1 MVSILNTHILLQFLL
16 VSFTMG
22 LPVEDTQL
30 VGSSI
35 HGVTAKPPS
44 DLLAA
49 GDHSGYHSGGDDG
62 DEGYIHTHANK
73 GDDGYKK
80 YDTFHK
86 KDGDSYG
93 YEKHT
98 SFGNADGD
106 GTDGEYHESSSYSDG
121 DEGDE
126 GYGTSSKPK
135 FTSYHYESSSGTP
148 KDYSNYNP
156 EAPDEDD
163 ESTNVKSVSLAPAES
178 RRVHK
183 DVEITAPLK
192 GQKFQSLLD
201 VSGENP
207 LPKKKS
213 IKKRSK
219 NNKKDSK
226 ASGTEGDTYYDSYHY
241 EGDEGDAG
249 DEGDEA
255 EYEGSYYE
263 GEGESSYHPE
273 AEAEGS
279 SEFY

>member
-1 MVSILNTHILLQFLL
+1 MISILNVHLLQFLL

-22 LPVEDTQL
+22 FPVEDTQL
-30 VGSSI
+30 VGSSL
-35 HGVTAKPPS
+35 HGVTAKPPT

-49 GDHSGYHSGGDDG
+49 GDSSGYHYGGDDG
-62 DEGYIHTHANK
+62 DDGYVHTHANK

-106 GTDGEYHESSSYSDG
+106 GKDGEYHETSSYSD
-121 DEGDE
+121 GDE

-135 FTSYHYESSSGTP
+135 FTAYHYETSSGTP

-156 EAPDEDD
+156 EAEDDGDD
-163 ESTNVKSVSLAPAES
+163 ESTNVKPVSLTPAES

-183 DVEITAPLK
+183 DVEVTAPLK
-192 GQKFQSLLD
+192 GAKFQSLLD

-207 LPKKKS
+207 LPKRKS

-219 NNKKDSK
+219 NKDSK
-226 ASGTEGDTYYDSYHY
+226 PSGTEGDGYYEGDSYYY
-241 EGDEGDAG
+241 EGDEGGDAEG

-263 GEGESSYHPE
+263 GEGGENSSYHP
-273 AEAEGS
+273 EAEGS